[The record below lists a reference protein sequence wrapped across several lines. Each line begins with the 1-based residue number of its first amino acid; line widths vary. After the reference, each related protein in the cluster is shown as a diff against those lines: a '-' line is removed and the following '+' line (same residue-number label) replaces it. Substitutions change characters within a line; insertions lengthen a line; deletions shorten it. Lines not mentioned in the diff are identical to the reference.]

1 MSETPIRVLVADDDA
16 LVREMVGASLRE
28 NGFAVETACNGA
40 EAVVKRRQD
49 PHLDLIL
56 SDMNMPELDGLGM
69 IRRLRA
75 DGDDIPIIIL
85 TGNNQ
90 ISVAIQA
97 INSGANDYLLKDEN
111 IQDTAAL
118 SVRKAIE
125 KRQLQMQNAR
135 LMREL
140 AKENERL
147 EREKALAQKV
157 QTSILPRGLF
167 FPGLDVA
174 CRYQPSDKI
183 GGDFF
188 DAWEAAGRVHFLVGD
203 VSGHST
209 SSALV
214 MAVCKGLFRSLG
226 QAQSDP
232 PQIVAAGN
240 RMLCEMLQGSG
251 MFLSLFYG
259 VFDRAAAGVAAVSAG
274 HNPVFLCRPDG
285 ADLIEST
292 GPALGWD
299 SDDSWDTI
307 RVPFPAGS
315 WLVLYTD
322 GLTEAKSAA
331 GEDFGEGRLLA
342 AARCSQEAAPMAE
355 RIFAEAGRH
364 CAGRFLDDS
373 TILILRRTA

>member
-1 MSETPIRVLVADDDA
+1 MSETPVRVLIADDDP
-16 LVREMVGASLRE
+16 LVREMVGASLE
-28 NGFAVETACNGA
+28 EAGFAVATACNGA
-40 EAVVKRRQD
+40 EAIEKRRQD
-49 PHLDLIL
+49 PGLDLII
-56 SDMNMPELDGLGM
+56 SDMNMPELDGLGV

-97 INSGANDYLLKDEN
+97 INSGASDYLLKDEN
-111 IQDTAAL
+111 ITDTAAH
-118 SVRKAIE
+118 SVRKAVE

-135 LMREL
+135 LLREL

-147 EREKALAQKV
+147 GREKALAQKV
-157 QTSILPRGLF
+157 QANILPRSLS

-188 DAWEAAGRVHFLVGD
+188 DAWETEGRVHFLMGD

-209 SSALV
+209 SSALI
-214 MAVCKGLFRSLG
+214 MAVCTGLFQFLG
-226 QAQSDP
+226 RAHGDP
-232 PQIVAAGN
+232 QRIVATGN

-259 VFDRAAAGVAAVSAG
+259 VFDRASDCMAAVSAG
-274 HNPVFLCRPDG
+274 HNPAFLCRPDG
-285 ADLIEST
+285 AQLIEST
-292 GPALGWD
+292 GPVLGWD
-299 SDDSWDTI
+299 SDDSWDAV
-307 RVPFPAGS
+307 RVPFAAGS

-322 GLTEAKSAA
+322 GLTEAKNAA
-331 GEDFGEGRLLA
+331 GEDFGEGRLFA
-342 AARCSQEAAPMAE
+342 AARRPQEAAPMAE
-355 RIFAEAGRH
+355 RLFAEAGGH
-364 CAGRFLDDS
+364 CAGKFLDDS
-373 TILILRRTA
+373 AILILRRTS